1 MHYTVYNQKSCYPL
15 ITNKSSIPMATD
27 KSHVKDQKSAPRTY
41 QTTPAFPND
50 FVIKYNFVYSLK
62 TVYAVAAIIST

>member
-1 MHYTVYNQKSCYPL
+1 
-15 ITNKSSIPMATD
+15 MATD